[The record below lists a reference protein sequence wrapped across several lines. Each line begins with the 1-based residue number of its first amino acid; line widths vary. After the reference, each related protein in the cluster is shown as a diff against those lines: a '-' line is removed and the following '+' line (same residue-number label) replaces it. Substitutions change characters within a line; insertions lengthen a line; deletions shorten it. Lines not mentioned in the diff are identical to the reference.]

1 MCVSELSLRAN
12 DVAVVHAHLSPCTF
26 SQANLHRSAGQ
37 SHLPLVVLIGR
48 HKDMLVTEFKREGG
62 EKDKLLANGS
72 GYKGVQ
78 DAEIFL

>member
-1 MCVSELSLRAN
+1 
-12 DVAVVHAHLSPCTF
+12 
-26 SQANLHRSAGQ
+26 
-37 SHLPLVVLIGR
+37 
-48 HKDMLVTEFKREGG
+48 MLVTEFKREGG